1 MPDNF
6 ALNLRDDF
14 DDMFRDGEAINGNTR
29 QIVVPDPDAKRHSD
43 QRISYAHFESLNEP
57 FRSKVD
63 NLLKDN
69 VEELRGIAACE
80 TGSHSSKMVISMAA
94 ILLSDGTD
102 GQGPHV
108 DQYKS
113 TKAVQLIVYLSDGPG
128 TRIFNA
134 PDDDKIKQASKSLQ
148 IDLVH
153 CRTAAR
159 CGALL
164 LDRKVLD
171 AYQIPAMDVSPGDVW
186 VIPGDRVHSA
196 PPSKGK
202 RAVLFLMFDHKDE
215 FAHYSHDVQLNRL
228 GCLTECW
235 LEMSPGIRQEKRMDA
250 CKQISES
257 LCTIANEE
265 QHEVPWSI
273 LANSDYDEIRTIAT
287 ELEMFAK
294 SNGKG
299 KWAKARVVGRIQD
312 ELCDLTINEVPPNL
326 ITKRSNTKL
335 PKRARTKEQSSSSHA
350 AKGSGRA
357 GGGARARGDGC
368 SGGGGSRRKSTS
380 GNGERKSDEIVAKAN
395 FSKGGSTGRNGKK
408 GSRRSKARPA
418 AGSGG
423 VRIRN
428 LCSTFGCTF
437 KRYRSHQKGQSKSHF
452 CTKHST
458 FCSSNGCRK
467 PVHDKGV
474 CMMHLK
480 DPTSWQMKR
489 LLAQQKPTSKLITQ
503 PVTLE
508 TWSDQKTGHSWRS
521 VQNAKSTSEKD
532 SIYWYNTFTKEV
544 RWTHPRM
551 EFSQVAS
558 SVGRDDEEISSESS
572 GYVVHDEYTCEH
584 CGEFTR
590 MDYDAK
596 ALQKVHEHEMACKKT
611 KGHAPGRRRRSL
623 HSQKKCQTEKCQTI
637 ITNGSHCQPHFADGI
652 CSLQGCRRDVLTGRI
667 MCHAHCRGLC
677 AVEDCKEAYSVGI
690 LCGKHGALGLCFTEG
705 CAENATASGY
715 CKAHS
720 SSLVCTVAECREQAV
735 KKGRCKPHRKT
746 ATAARPEA
754 RPKARTTAA
763 RPSFPACKP
772 TERKAER
779 QAGEGPLK
787 RKCNVSTCNNRSCSR
802 GLCGKHGRGGSSKI
816 IPLKRCTYK
825 GCSKTV
831 FARGRCKQH
840 KNRT

>member
-1 MPDNF
+1 
-6 ALNLRDDF
+6 
-14 DDMFRDGEAINGNTR
+14 
-29 QIVVPDPDAKRHSD
+29 
-43 QRISYAHFESLNEP
+43 
-57 FRSKVD
+57 
-63 NLLKDN
+63 
-69 VEELRGIAACE
+69 
-80 TGSHSSKMVISMAA
+80 
-94 ILLSDGTD
+94 
-102 GQGPHV
+102 
-108 DQYKS
+108 
-113 TKAVQLIVYLSDGPG
+113 
-128 TRIFNA
+128 
-134 PDDDKIKQASKSLQ
+134 
-148 IDLVH
+148 
-153 CRTAAR
+153 
-159 CGALL
+159 
-164 LDRKVLD
+164 
-171 AYQIPAMDVSPGDVW
+171 
-186 VIPGDRVHSA
+186 
-196 PPSKGK
+196 
-202 RAVLFLMFDHKDE
+202 
-215 FAHYSHDVQLNRL
+215 
-228 GCLTECW
+228 
-235 LEMSPGIRQEKRMDA
+235 
-250 CKQISES
+250 
-257 LCTIANEE
+257 
-265 QHEVPWSI
+265 
-273 LANSDYDEIRTIAT
+273 
-287 ELEMFAK
+287 
-294 SNGKG
+294 
-299 KWAKARVVGRIQD
+299 
-312 ELCDLTINEVPPNL
+312 
-326 ITKRSNTKL
+326 
-335 PKRARTKEQSSSSHA
+335 
-350 AKGSGRA
+350 
-357 GGGARARGDGC
+357 
-368 SGGGGSRRKSTS
+368 
-380 GNGERKSDEIVAKAN
+380 
-395 FSKGGSTGRNGKK
+395 
-408 GSRRSKARPA
+408 
-418 AGSGG
+418 
-423 VRIRN
+423 
-428 LCSTFGCTF
+428 
-437 KRYRSHQKGQSKSHF
+437 
-452 CTKHST
+452 
-458 FCSSNGCRK
+458 
-467 PVHDKGV
+467 
-474 CMMHLK
+474 MMHLK
-480 DPTSWQMKR
+480 DPTSWQMKS
-489 LLAQQKPTSKLITQ
+489 LLALI
-503 PVTLE
+503 TLE

-544 RWTHPRM
+544 QWNHPGM

-590 MDYDAK
+590 MDYDAN

-623 HSQKKCQTEKCQTI
+623 HSQKKCRTEKCQTI

-652 CSLQGCRRDVLTGRI
+652 CSLKGCRRDVLTGRI